1 MSQKANREI
10 ALGIT
15 IIVLTAIGA
24 FIAIPAGIVMPENIG
39 VLALAPNFWPL
50 VVVAMAGLAGVAI
63 AVHGIADLR
72 QSGHVE
78 VTPMLS
84 DDYPVDIDGDER
96 PFLEALTR
104 VAITISVLFALYFA
118 IPWAGIVLS
127 SSAVLVFL
135 TFFAGER
142 RWRIILPVAVLLPL
156 LLYVFFVHIANVP
169 MPLGVFEA
177 FR

>member
-15 IIVLTAIGA
+15 IIVLAAIGA
-24 FIAIPAGIVMPENIG
+24 FIAIPVGIVMPENIA
-39 VLALAPNFWPL
+39 VLALAPDFWPL
-50 VVVAMAGLAGVAI
+50 IVVAMAGLAGVAI
-63 AVHGIADLR
+63 AVHGVADLR
-72 QSGHVE
+72 QSRHAE
-78 VTPMLS
+78 ATPMLS
-84 DDYPVDIDGDER
+84 DDYALDIDRDER
-96 PFLEALTR
+96 PFLEALMR
-104 VAITISVLFALYFA
+104 VAITIAVLFALYFA
-118 IPWAGIVLS
+118 IPLAGIVLCT
-127 SSAVLVFL
+127 SAVLVFL